1 MQSITARN
9 CISQSISY
17 ILITIDRRIDDS
29 KGSPRGLP
37 TGGWRANATGCN
49 SIC

>member
-29 KGSPRGLP
+29 KGSP
-37 TGGWRANATGCN
+37 GGELASECSSER
-49 SIC
+49 